1 MTASATET
9 AMCEA
14 VRAKIYTMPLDKI
27 VGQPTTATANQ
38 LKEQIAKIAAAI
50 KTTKWGGRHGH
61 LPLVLSGMEWQ
72 TAAGIGA
79 AFPDDTANNT
89 DR

>member
-9 AMCEA
+9 AVREA
-14 VRAKIYTMPLDKI
+14 VRAKIYAMPLDKI

-50 KTTKWGGRHGH
+50 KTIKWGG
-61 LPLVLSGMEWQ
+61 
-72 TAAGIGA
+72 
-79 AFPDDTANNT
+79 
-89 DR
+89 